1 MQAQTE
7 LTSLLEPF
15 RTAFPIQVSQQDR
28 GMTLVTFSELYV
40 NAGVRRAMWLLMGAV
55 TLVLLIACANVAN
68 LFLSRAM
75 RRRNEMALR
84 AALGASPARITR
96 LVLTESVIAA
106 LAAGALGLLVG
117 KWVAQVLVGLT
128 PIDVARMTTIGVDW
142 RVVLFTFV
150 LSLSTTVLFG
160 GAAAWPAARAA
171 RLGEALKES
180 PRTGSG
186 RSRSRHGLL
195 AAQSALSMMLLIGA
209 ALLVATL
216 IGLMRVDAGFDPDDL
231 VAVRLLSKPA
241 GYETAQDVWEFQ
253 RRVMQQLEGAPAI
266 GSIAGASSLPLE
278 RGVNTPMSIGG
289 RPDVRATVEWR
300 AVTPGYF
307 ETLGIALRAGRT
319 FNETDLAGGSPVA
332 IVNEA
337 FARRYF
343 PDGNAI
349 GQRLEAVRVKGALI
363 DSSRENPVMEI
374 VGIVGDIREV
384 SLRSEPRRTMYVP
397 QAQASTHLSNVM
409 GTMPVF
415 IAKRRSAA
423 HNIEAVFRQAMRAV
437 DPAIPAPQ
445 VFSFD
450 VVVARSLAAERFGAT
465 LVSLL
470 AALALALTAFGIY
483 GVLTYTIQ
491 QRRREIGIRM
501 ALGANPRDVTRLVML
516 QGVAPVLVGVFI
528 GILGALAFSRTV
540 SGFLWGVTPSDSA
553 VLMTVAAMLLGTAGA
568 ASWIP
573 AREAAAV
580 DPVTTLNCE

>member
-1 MQAQTE
+1 
-7 LTSLLEPF
+7 
-15 RTAFPIQVSQQDR
+15 
-28 GMTLVTFSELYV
+28 MTLVTFSELYV
-40 NAGVRRAMWLLMGAV
+40 NAGVRRALWILMGAV

-75 RRRNEMALR
+75 HRRNEMALR

-106 LAAGALGLLVG
+106 LAAGAVGLLVG

-160 GAAAWPAARAA
+160 GAAAWPAARA

-180 PRTGSG
+180 PRTSSG

-195 AAQSALSMMLLIGA
+195 AAQSALSMMLLIAA

-216 IGLMRVDAGFDPDDL
+216 IGLMRVDAGFDPENL
-231 VAVRLLSKPA
+231 VAVRLPSKPA
-241 GYETAQDVWEFQ
+241 GYETAEDVWEFQ
-253 RRVMQQLEGAPAI
+253 RRVMQQLEGSPAI
-266 GSIAGASSLPLE
+266 SSVAGASSLPLE
-278 RGVNTPMSIGG
+278 RGVNTPMSIDG

-319 FNETDLAGGSPVA
+319 FDETDLAGGSPVA

-363 DSSRENPVMEI
+363 DSSRESPAMEI

-397 QAQASTHLSNVM
+397 QAQASTYLSNVLR
-409 GTMPVF
+409 TMPVF
-415 IAKRRSAA
+415 IAKRRSAT
-423 HNIEAVFRQAMRAV
+423 HNIEGVFRQAMRAV

-465 LVSLL
+465 LLSLL

-516 QGVAPVLVGVFI
+516 QGLAPVLVGVVHRD
-528 GILGALAFSRTV
+528 SRRPC
-540 SGFLWGVTPSDSA
+540 FLPRRLRVPVGRHAERFGSADDGGGDAPRHGWRRELDSR
-553 VLMTVAAMLLGTAGA
+553 
-568 ASWIP
+568 
-573 AREAAAV
+573 ARGGSRRSRHDLE
-580 DPVTTLNCE
+580 L